1 MTSQSLT
8 GGPLRAAI
16 SNEIGHLLYRY
27 TGHGPTQA
35 RTVVQGDLVLCL
47 LEVTLSKGERSL
59 LGAGHDGVV
68 LNTRAL
74 FQDAMRDDLIEV
86 VERLT
91 GRTVIVFMSQNHL
104 NPEVAAEVF
113 VLEPQP
119 AVASAA

>member
-1 MTSQSLT
+1 MTSQNLT

-16 SNEIGHLLYRY
+16 SNEIGHLLHRY

-35 RTVVQGDLVLCL
+35 RTVVQDDLVLCL
-47 LEVTLSKGERSL
+47 LELTLSKGERSL
-59 LGAGHDGVV
+59 LCAGHDGVV

-74 FQDAMRDDLIEV
+74 FQDAMRDDLIDV

-104 NPEVAAEVF
+104 EPEVAAEVF

-119 AVASAA
+119 AVASVA